1 MCGAVVIYEHH
12 DVPNTSDDKMD
23 VDEEGE
29 EEEQDGDRTVQAIV
43 PEPDEGD
50 RATEPD
56 DEDRATEPASEP
68 EEPSSD
74 FEQSIPLM
82 EVVYGAKAKKATKTK
97 GKGRAVEPEPVSSAY
112 LGVDRK
118 LTDCRNPHR
127 PSRRGRASSAL
138 CRLPPASLVAS
149 VSG

>member
-1 MCGAVVIYEHH
+1 MCGAVVIYEHR

-29 EEEQDGDRTVQAIV
+29 EEEQDGDKTVQAIV

-50 RATEPD
+50 RVTEPD
-56 DEDRATEPASEP
+56 EEDSATEPASEP

-97 GKGRAVEPEPVSSAY
+97 CKGRAVEPEPVSGTC
-112 LGVDRK
+112 LVLNWK
-118 LTDCRNPHR
+118 LTGCRDRHR
-127 PSRRGRASSAL
+127 RSRRGRASSAL
-138 CRLPPASLVAS
+138 CRLLPASHVAS
-149 VSG
+149 DSG